1 MASTMD
7 ESFDAA
13 QFFLNNELSQRIRKY
28 LTAMR
33 LQKFDMTEEI
43 MKKIGE
49 DYVSMRQQ
57 DSRVTSCDLHTLLV
71 LSRLLAL
78 SYGRTV
84 LTPEDWSRALEMETE
99 RKLRLA

>member
-1 MASTMD
+1 
-7 ESFDAA
+7 
-13 QFFLNNELSQRIRKY
+13 
-28 LTAMR
+28 MR
-33 LQKFDMTEEI
+33 LQKFDMSEEM

-49 DYVSMRQQ
+49 DYVAMRQQ
-57 DSRVTSCDLHTLLV
+57 DSKITSCDLHNLLV

-84 LTPEDWSRALEMETE
+84 LTPEDWSKAVDMETE